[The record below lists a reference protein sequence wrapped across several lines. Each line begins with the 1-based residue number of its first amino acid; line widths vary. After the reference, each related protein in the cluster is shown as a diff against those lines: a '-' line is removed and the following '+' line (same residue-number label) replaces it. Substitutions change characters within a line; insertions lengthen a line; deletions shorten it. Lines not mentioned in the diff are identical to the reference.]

1 MIRTWVVL
9 CWLAASALA
18 FADTIRLKYAEFDPA
33 LAIPTVPQE
42 LAANPVG
49 YRSPDNYLL
58 LVRGKNLRQEQ
69 SQLEWQGVRV
79 LGYIPD
85 NTFVVRA
92 SAAQVDRLG
101 RMGLARW
108 YGVFHPAYK
117 LSREIGVR
125 AFQDPARQL
134 EESLGLHTV
143 CITLFDGIAPE
154 GALRAIEG
162 LGMRVQSVD
171 RLGTLAALIEA
182 KGTLHQ
188 IRRLAHDRDVAFIEP
203 AAEATFRNDV
213 TRWVIQSNV
222 NGSVPIWDRNIKG
235 QNQIVG
241 LIDGRMY
248 MSHNCFRDPVNNT
261 PGPNHRKVVLYSSS
275 NGQGSDSHGT
285 HTAGT
290 VAGDQEPITG
300 STYRN
305 GMAYKARI
313 AFTNLGDIS
322 SSNLY
327 SKLQAA
333 YNSGARDHSNSWGDD
348 GTTSYTNWCRAI
360 DLFSYDFEDNV
371 VAFAVTN
378 TSTLKTPENAKSC
391 LAVGA
396 TNQANNQHTH
406 GTGGA
411 GPTNDGRRKPEIYA
425 PGVNIWSAQS
435 GSTSGW
441 TSMTGTSM
449 ACPAITGMCALVR
462 QYYREG
468 WWKFGNANQNYG
480 FMPSGALVRATI
492 MNAGVDMTGVSGYP
506 SNLEGWGRL
515 LLDNALYFQ
524 GEARR
529 LLIVDKR
536 RQSGLTQGQVNTFYV
551 RVTSSAQP
559 LRVTMTFTD
568 YPAQAFANPAY
579 INDMDLVVTAPNGNV
594 YLGNQVTNGQSST
607 GGSPDIR
614 NSTEMVMLN
623 SPAPGKYRIEVKCT
637 KLAQGT
643 AQGYALVTTGAV
655 FGLDQI
661 GP

>member
-1 MIRTWVVL
+1 MIRAWIIL
-9 CWLAASALA
+9 CLLIASAVA

-33 LAIPTVPQE
+33 VAVPTVPTD
-42 LAANPVG
+42 LAMPQTDA
-49 YRSPDNYLL
+49 RSTENYLAL
-58 LVRGKNLRQEQ
+58 MCGRNLHNEQ
-69 SQLEWQGVRV
+69 AALEAQGVRV
-79 LGYIPD
+79 LGYLPD

-92 SAAQVDRLG
+92 TALQLERLARTG
-101 RMGLARW
+101 MVRW
-108 YGVFHPAYK
+108 YGPYQPAYK
-117 LSREIGVR
+117 VSREIGVR
-125 AFQDPARQL
+125 SFQDPERQL
-134 EESLGLHTV
+134 EEALGWHTV
-143 CITLFDGIAPE
+143 CVTLFDGMAPDD
-154 GALRAIEG
+154 ALRTMQG
-162 LGMRVQSVD
+162 LGMRVRSVD
-171 RLGTLAALIEA
+171 RLGALAVLIEA
-182 KGTLHQ
+182 QGSLVQ

-203 AAEATFRNDV
+203 ASEATLRNDL
-213 TRWVIQSNV
+213 TRWVVQSNI
-222 NGSVPIWDRNIKG
+222 NGSVPIWDKGLLG

-248 MSHNCFRDPVNNT
+248 MGHNCFRDPVNNT
-261 PGPNHRKVVLYSSS
+261 PGPNHRKVVMYSSS
-275 NGQGSDSHGT
+275 SGQGSDSHGT

-290 VAGDQEPITG
+290 LAGDQEPITG

-327 SKLQAA
+327 SKFEVA
-333 YNSGARDHSNSWGDD
+333 YNAGARDHSNSWGDD

-360 DLFSYDFEDNV
+360 DLFSYTYEDNV

-396 TNQANNQHTH
+396 SNQSPNQHTH
-406 GTGGA
+406 GSGGA
-411 GPTNDGRRKPEIYA
+411 GPTNDGRRKPEVYA
-425 PGVNIWSAQS
+425 PGIGIWSAQA

-441 TSMTGTSM
+441 ASLSGTSM

-468 WWKFGNANQNYG
+468 WWKFGLANSNFG

-506 SNLEGWGRL
+506 SNTEGWGRL
-515 LLDNALYFQ
+515 LLNNALFFK
-524 GEARR
+524 GDARR
-529 LLIVDKR
+529 LSIVDKR
-536 RQSGLTQGQVNTFYV
+536 NANGLTQGQVDTFYV
-551 RVTSSAQP
+551 RVNSSSEP

-568 YPAQAFANPAY
+568 YPAQALANPAY
-579 INDMDLVVTAPNGNV
+579 INDMDLEVTAPNGNV
-594 YLGNQVTNGQSST
+594 YLGNQITNGQSST
-607 GGSPDIR
+607 GGSADIR

-623 SPAPGKYRIEVKCT
+623 SPTPGKYRIRVKCT
-637 KLAQGT
+637 KLAQGN
-643 AQGYALVTTGAV
+643 AQGYALVITGSV